1 MKNKEAWVSLQAEQ
15 ISDLLFSSE
24 ISLYLKA
31 YIMYIQGWSKAV

>member
-15 ISDLLFSSE
+15 INDLLFSSE

-31 YIMYIQGWSKAV
+31 YSVYIQGWPKAV